1 MPIPLRLIF
10 SELSETLGAQAE
22 DLQNKKDEINEL
34 DRSLTL
40 TKAELA
46 KKEQAKKELTH
57 KVGFVLELV

>member
-1 MPIPLRLIF
+1 
-10 SELSETLGAQAE
+10 LSETLGAQAE